1 MNCELAKQISLTDLL
16 KKLGYTPSKTT
27 RIDWW
32 YLSPFRAEK
41 TASFKVNIDKNV
53 FYDHAEGFGGTT
65 LDFVMK
71 YNNCDIKSALELLKN
86 DSFSFHQPIIVSSNI
101 IQEPIYTIQAIKPL
115 THPNLIRYINDRNLN
130 LKRTQTYCKEVHYT
144 LNNKSYY
151 AVGFQNELDGFE
163 LRNKY
168 VKMCLG
174 KKAVTHFDNK
184 SANIVLFES
193 WSDYIS
199 FLTLYPAAEKQYDYL
214 IFNSVSMLNNT
225 IIKEFNNS
233 CMQVLKNTKI
243 KECNNYCIQVLKNTK
258 IKECNN
264 YCIQVLKYTKII
276 CCFDN
281 DKAGDFA
288 TNKVLLAFDKV
299 IDGRHLYARSKDL
312 NDYLLT
318 INQSDLT

>member
-16 KKLGYTPSKTT
+16 KKLGYTPTRTT

-32 YLSPFRAEK
+32 YLSPFRTEK

-71 YNNCDIKSALELLKN
+71 YNDCDIKLALELLKN
-86 DSFSFHQPIIVSSNI
+86 NSFSFHQPIIECSNI
-101 IQEPIYTIQAIKPL
+101 TQKPTYIIQAIKPL
-115 THPNLIRYINDRNLN
+115 THPNLIQYINKRNLS
-130 LKRTQTYCKEVHYT
+130 LKMAQNYCKEVHYT

-151 AVGFQNELDGFE
+151 AVGFQNELDGLE

-174 KKAVTHFDNK
+174 KKAVTYFDNK
-184 SANIVLFES
+184 SKDIVLLES

-199 FLTLYPAAEKQYDYL
+199 FLTLYPNTEKQYDFL
-214 IFNSVSMLNNT
+214 TLNSVAMLNNT
-225 IIKEFNNS
+225 IIK
-233 CMQVLKNTKI
+233 TP
-243 KECNNYCIQVLKNTK
+243 NNYLYKCTNGELYKCINVQMDKSINNALY
-258 IKECNN
+258 KE
-264 YCIQVLKYTKII
+264 LKYERII

-281 DKAGDFA
+281 DKAGDSA
-288 TNKVLLAFDKV
+288 TLKVVQAYQNAFD
-299 IDGRHLYARSKDL
+299 GRKMYENHKDL

-318 INQSDLT
+318 INRNDLT

>member
-16 KKLGYTPSKTT
+16 KKLGCTPTKTT

-32 YLSPFRAEK
+32 YLSPFRTEK
-41 TASFKVNIDKNV
+41 TASFKVNIAKNV

-65 LDFVMK
+65 LDFVIK

-101 IQEPIYTIQAIKPL
+101 TQEPTYTIQAIKPL
-115 THPNLIRYINDRNLN
+115 THPNLIQYINERNLS
-130 LKRTQTYCKEVHYT
+130 LKIAQTFCKEVHYT
-144 LNNKSYY
+144 LNDKAYY
-151 AVGFQNELDGFE
+151 AVGFQNELGGFE

-174 KKAVTHFDNK
+174 KKAVTYFENK
-184 SANIVLFES
+184 STNIVLFES

-199 FLTLYPAAEKQYDYL
+199 FLTLYPNTEKQYDYL
-214 IFNSVSMLNNT
+214 IINSVSMLNNT
-225 IIKEFNNS
+225 IIK
-233 CMQVLKNTKI
+233 TP
-243 KECNNYCIQVLKNTK
+243 NNYLYKCTNGELYKCINVQMDKSINNALY
-258 IKECNN
+258 KE
-264 YCIQVLKYTKII
+264 LKYERII

-281 DKAGDFA
+281 DKAGDNA
-288 TNKVLLAFDKV
+288 TLKVVQKYQNAFD
-299 IDGRHLYARSKDL
+299 GRKKYENYKDL

-318 INQSDLT
+318 INHNDLT